1 MNSLAKAITRRVF
14 DRMDRTGDLAR
25 LPAAYRNA
33 GRGGLMNRIA
43 AAGLLRLAL
52 RWPGLS
58 VVAILLLVG
67 VRVMARRERAKLP
80 PVPQAGR

>member
-58 VVAILLLVG
+58 VMAILLLVA
-67 VRVMARRERAKLP
+67 ARILAPREWTKLP
-80 PVPQAGR
+80 AAPQASR